1 MYFKALQFCHMFK
14 LISFLFFVFALVG
27 CVNPTNDFNSEE
39 YVWEDFVFPTN
50 ISEKCEIKQ

>member
-1 MYFKALQFCHMFK
+1 MFK

-27 CVNPTNDFNSEE
+27 CINPTNDFNSEE
-39 YVWEDFVFPTN
+39 YVWEDFVIPTN